1 LKEYTLK
8 SNNLNYKKLSDLDIK
23 ISVLGLGTEQFSRSW
38 GKKISIRE
46 IQKIFYQ
53 ATAQGINHIDTAECY
68 GDHISE
74 KLIGDYINNKN
85 EWIIATKFGHAY
97 TKKHKNDSYDLNSV
111 KLQLENSLRALKR
124 DYIDIYYF
132 HSGNNEQF
140 FNDDLWGFLNREIEK
155 GKIRYLG
162 LSLRHDLVLKKNYE
176 QIKNLKKYGI
186 NFVQTVFNYLSQESS
201 EYVFD
206 ECAKNNIYIIGRMPL
221 AKGLL
226 TGKYKSNDDFDIDD
240 PRLKFKLFNNK
251 AYKII
256 FNDLRS
262 IPRNQLPKWSISWV
276 LSNPNIISTVVGC
289 KNLKQ
294 LNSNLDSLNFFYTK
308 K

>member
-1 LKEYTLK
+1 LKL
-8 SNNLNYKKLSDLDIK
+8 NNLNYKKLTDIDIK

-38 GKKISIRE
+38 GKKILTEE
-46 IQKIFYQ
+46 IKKIFSQ
-53 ATAQGINHIDTAECY
+53 ATDQGINHIDTAECY

-74 KLIGDYINNKN
+74 KLIGDYMNNKN
-85 EWIIATKFGHAY
+85 KWIISTKFGHTY
-97 TKKHKNDSYDLNSV
+97 KKKHTEDSYDLNSV

-132 HSGNNEQF
+132 HTGNNEQF
-140 FNDDLWGFLNREIEK
+140 FNDDLWEFLNREIKK

-162 LSLRHDLVLKKNYE
+162 LSLKHELVLKKNYK

-186 NFVQTVFNYLSQESS
+186 SFVQTVFNYLSQESS

-206 ECAKNNIYIIGRMPL
+206 ECRKNNIYIIGRMPL

-226 TGKYKSNDDFDIDD
+226 TGKYKSDDDFNRGD
-240 PRLKFKLFNNK
+240 PRLKSKLFNKK

-256 FNDLRS
+256 FNDLQS
-262 IPRNQLPKWSISWV
+262 IPRNQLSKWSISWV

-294 LNSNLDSLNFFYTK
+294 LNSNLGGLNFFKT
-308 K
+308 

>member
-1 LKEYTLK
+1 MK
-8 SNNLNYKKLSDLDIK
+8 SNNSNYKKLTGLDIK
-23 ISVLGLGTEQFSRSW
+23 ISVLGLGTEQFSRNW
-38 GKKISIRE
+38 GRKISTKEMKKIFS
-46 IQKIFYQ
+46 QF
-53 ATAQGINHIDTAECY
+53 TDQGINHIDTAECY

-74 KLIGDYINNKN
+74 KLIGEYTSNKN
-85 EWIIATKFGHAY
+85 DLIIATKFGHDY
-97 TKKHKNDSYDLNSV
+97 KKKHKNDSYDLKSV

-132 HSGNNEQF
+132 HAGNNEQF
-140 FNDDLWGFLNREIEK
+140 FNDDLWEFLNREVKK

-162 LSLRHDLVLKKNYE
+162 LSLKHDLVLKKNYK

-206 ECAKNNIYIIGRMPL
+206 ECSKNNIYIIGRMPL

-226 TGKYKSNDDFDIDD
+226 TGKYKSDNDFNKED
-240 PRLKFKLFNNK
+240 PRLEFKSFNNK

-256 FNDLRS
+256 FNDLRY
-262 IPRNQLPKWSISWV
+262 IPRNQLSKWSISWV

-289 KNLKQ
+289 NNLKQ
-294 LNSNLDSLNFFYTK
+294 LNSNLDSLNFFK
-308 K
+308 H

>member
-1 LKEYTLK
+1 MK
-8 SNNLNYKKLSDLDIK
+8 SNNSNYKKLTGLDIK
-23 ISVLGLGTEQFSRSW
+23 ISVLGLGTEQFSRNW
-38 GKKISIRE
+38 GRKISTKEMKKIFS
-46 IQKIFYQ
+46 QF
-53 ATAQGINHIDTAECY
+53 TNQGINHIDTAECY

-74 KLIGDYINNKN
+74 KLIGDYTSNKN
-85 EWIIATKFGHAY
+85 DLIIATKFGHAY
-97 TKKHKNDSYDLNSV
+97 KKKHKNDSYDLKSV

-132 HSGNNEQF
+132 HSGNDEQF
-140 FNDDLWGFLNREIEK
+140 FNDDLWEFLNREVKK

-162 LSLRHDLVLKKNYE
+162 LSLKHDLVLKKNYK

-206 ECAKNNIYIIGRMPL
+206 ECSKNNIYIIGRMPL

-226 TGKYKSNDDFDIDD
+226 TGKYKSDNDFNKED
-240 PRLKFKLFNNK
+240 PRLEFKSFNNK

-256 FNDLRS
+256 FNDLRY
-262 IPRNQLPKWSISWV
+262 IPRNQLSKWSISWV

-289 KNLKQ
+289 NNLKQ
-294 LNSNLDSLNFFYTK
+294 LNSNLDSLNFFK
-308 K
+308 H